1 MTTFRTDIL
10 PLKDALYRL
19 ALRITM
25 NREEAEDVVQET
37 LIKLWNRREQ
47 WDTIENM
54 EAFAITICRNLSLDH
69 LKSKENQHFSL
80 DDTDSLPSEIS
91 TVFKSPS
98 PTPFDYAVN
107 QDNIALVHQ
116 IIVSLPEKQRSCI
129 QLRDIEGKTYKEIAE
144 ILSISEEQ
152 VKVSIFRARQ
162 AIRERFKVL
171 FRTQ

>member
-1 MTTFRTDIL
+1 MLTFRTDIL

-47 WDTIENM
+47 WNEIENI
-54 EAFAITICRNLSLDH
+54 EAFAMTVCRNLALDH
-69 LKSKENQHFSL
+69 MKSRENQHVSL
-80 DDTDSLPSEIS
+80 DDSEALPSG
-91 TVFKSPS
+91 TVAVFSSPS
-98 PTPFDYAVN
+98 PTPFDDAVN
-107 QDNIALVHQ
+107 QDHLALVHQ
-116 IIVSLPEKQRSCI
+116 IISSLPEKQRSCI

-162 AIRERFKVL
+162 AIRDRFPRPL
-171 FRTQ
+171 R